1 MPGQK
6 KQFRKKRP
14 AMRRPRANP
23 RANQTTGALTSV
35 KHYARITEVALFT
48 APQGNQDYNYAFALQ
63 QFVRAK
69 ALSANFKYYRAKRVV
84 WTYLPE
90 YNTFQTGAG
99 QVSIPQMSMIMNRTG
114 DNTVW
119 TPAEYDA
126 QGSVP
131 KTFTKKRVIAYKPS
145 LVQSIQYSINPTL
158 GNNNGTNVGARVLYD
173 EWIATSDYRQD
184 MLPAGS
190 NPTVIPNINEV
201 VLYYGHSIYWTTTS
215 TAPDEPKIAQVFCEV
230 EWEFKDPLFNAPQ
243 SGGLVQTIN
252 ATPVTHALAPLGG
265 VSATP
270 CQD

>member
-1 MPGQK
+1 MP
-6 KQFRKKRP
+6 RRST
-14 AMRRPRANP
+14 RPRKNRKP
-23 RANQTTGALTSV
+23 RKRVVRRHRNQSFGAINV

-48 APQGNQDYNYAFALQ
+48 PPSGNQDYNYAFALQ
-63 QFVRAK
+63 QFARAK

-90 YNTFQTGAG
+90 YNVFQSGAG

-126 QGSVP
+126 QGAVP

-145 LVQSIQYSINPTL
+145 LVQSIQYSMNPAL
-158 GNNNGTNVGARVLYD
+158 GNNNGTNVGARALYN
-173 EWIATSDYRQD
+173 EWIATSDYSTA

-190 NPTVIPNINEV
+190 LPTVIPTINEV

-215 TAPDEPKIAQVFCEV
+215 TAPDEPKLAQVYCEV
-230 EWEFKDPLFNAPQ
+230 EWEFKDPLFNAP
-243 SGGLVQTIN
+243 SNGGLVQTIN
-252 ATPVTHALAPLGG
+252 AAPV
-265 VSATP
+265 
-270 CQD
+270 

>member
-1 MPGQK
+1 MP
-6 KQFRKKRP
+6 
-14 AMRRPRANP
+14 RRSLEHRRRAN
-23 RANQTTGALTSV
+23 RNRRKRVAFRRGRNQSSGAMNNI

-90 YNTFQTGAG
+90 YNTFQTGAA

-126 QGSVP
+126 QGAVP

-145 LVQSIQYSINPTL
+145 LVQSIQYSMNPAL
-158 GNNNGTNVGARVLYD
+158 GNNNGTNVGARALYN
-173 EWIATSDYRQD
+173 EWIATGDYSTT

-190 NPTVIPNINEV
+190 LPTVIPTINEV
-201 VLYYGHSIYWTTTS
+201 VLYYGHSIYWSVTS
-215 TAPDEPKIAQVFCEV
+215 TAPDEPRLAQVYCEV
-230 EWEFKDPLFNAPQ
+230 EWEFKDPLFNAPEN
-243 SGGLVQTIN
+243 GGLVQTIN
-252 ATPVTHALAPLGG
+252 AAPV
-265 VSATP
+265 
-270 CQD
+270 